1 MGRYKCKVMGYLGE
15 LLFQPDVIIKESSQ
29 NVSSGVGLTLPK
41 RLDANIVVAC

>member
-15 LLFQPDVIIKESSQ
+15 LLFQPDIIKESSQ
-29 NVSSGVGLTLPK
+29 FVSSGVGLTLPK